1 VSSCLLGAAV
11 GSLLGSGLADSLGR
25 RRAFLLDVAPLVAGP
40 LLSATAGGLTAM
52 IAGRVVTGLGIGL
65 SSALVPLYI
74 SEVRT
79 ARTAPCPPSHSLAW
93 GSWLAQPAGSW
104 RGWLLVCPTDRVSLL
119 SSNRKNRPLTGAPC
133 PLPQAPAA
141 PLAARRRRLRPP
153 PSAACWAP
161 STSS

>member
-74 SEVRT
+74 SEIAPT
-79 ARTAPCPPSHSLAW
+79 AIRGVLGAVNQLMICVGILA
-93 GSWLAQPAGSW
+93 A
-104 RGWLLVCPTDRVSLL
+104 LLVNV
-119 SSNRKNRPLTGAPC
+119 A
-133 PLPQAPAA
+133 LPATAWRAMFGLAAAPAA
-141 PLAARRRRLRPP
+141 LLGLGEEAGRAALPVWVGLGVG
-153 PSAACWAP
+153 AG
-161 STSS
+161 TGY